1 MENKEVAQLLI
12 EQVKARD
19 EVIKELI
26 EINKS
31 KQNKPEL
38 TVILTIATF
47 MFVIMLT
54 MIFSYFFSNYDYSA
68 SNTSINN
75 SNYVEGVTNNNNKE
89 EK

>member
-19 EVIKELI
+19 EIIKELV

-38 TVILTIATF
+38 TVVLTIATF

-54 MIFSYFFSNYDYSA
+54 MIFSYFFADYGYA
-68 SNTSINN
+68 TSNTSISN
-75 SNYVEGVTNNNNKE
+75 SNCMEGVSNDNE
-89 EK
+89 VEK

>member
-54 MIFSYFFSNYDYSA
+54 MIFSYFFSNYDYAA
-68 SNTSINN
+68 SNTSISN
-75 SNYVEGVTNNNNKE
+75 SNYVENVGNSNE
-89 EK
+89 DEK

>member
-75 SNYVEGVTNNNNKE
+75 SNYVEGVTNSNE
-89 EK
+89 DEK

>member
-1 MENKEVAQLLI
+1 MENKEVVQLLI

-38 TVILTIATF
+38 IVILTIATF

-54 MIFSYFFSNYDYSA
+54 MIFSYFFSNYDYAA

-75 SNYVEGVTNNNNKE
+75 SNYVENVGNSNE
-89 EK
+89 DEK

>member
-31 KQNKPEL
+31 KQNRPEL

-54 MIFSYFFSNYDYSA
+54 MIFSYFFSNYDYAA

-75 SNYVEGVTNNNNKE
+75 SNYVENVGNSNEE

>member
-1 MENKEVAQLLI
+1 MENKDVAQLLI
-12 EQVKARD
+12 EQIKTRD
-19 EVIKELI
+19 EIIKELI

-54 MIFSYFFSNYDYSA
+54 MIFSYFFSNYDYA
-68 SNTSINN
+68 TSNTSINN
-75 SNYVEGVTNNNNKE
+75 SNYTENVGNDNGE

>member
-38 TVILTIATF
+38 TVIITIATF
-47 MFVIMLT
+47 MFVIMIS
-54 MIFSYFFSNYDYSA
+54 MIFSYFFSNYDYTA
-68 SNTSINN
+68 SNTSISN
-75 SNYVEGVTNNNNKE
+75 SNYVEGVTNNSNEE

>member
-1 MENKEVAQLLI
+1 MENKEVVQLLI

-19 EVIKELI
+19 EIIKELV

-54 MIFSYFFSNYDYSA
+54 MIFSYFFADYGCA
-68 SNTSINN
+68 TSNTSISN
-75 SNYVEGVTNNNNKE
+75 SNYVENVGNSNKE

>member
-19 EVIKELI
+19 EIIKELM

-54 MIFSYFFSNYDYSA
+54 MIFSYFFADYGYAA
-68 SNTSINN
+68 SNTSISN
-75 SNYVEGVTNNNNKE
+75 SNYVEGVTNSNE
-89 EK
+89 DEK

>member
-31 KQNKPEL
+31 KQNKPDL

-54 MIFSYFFSNYDYSA
+54 MIFSYFFTVYDYAA
-68 SNTSINN
+68 SNTSIINC
-75 SNYVEGVTNNNNKE
+75 NYVENVGNSNEE

>member
-12 EQVKARD
+12 KQVKARD

-54 MIFSYFFSNYDYSA
+54 MIFSYFFADYGYAA

-75 SNYVEGVTNNNNKE
+75 SNSVENVGNSNE
-89 EK
+89 DEK

>member
-54 MIFSYFFSNYDYSA
+54 MIFSYFFADYGYA
-68 SNTSINN
+68 TSNTSINN
-75 SNYVEGVTNNNNKE
+75 SNYVENVGNSNEE

>member
-54 MIFSYFFSNYDYSA
+54 MIFSYFFSNYDYVA

-75 SNYVEGVTNNNNKE
+75 SNSE
-89 EK
+89 EKVGNSNEDEKK

>member
-12 EQVKARD
+12 EQVKTRD
-19 EVIKELI
+19 EIIKELI

-54 MIFSYFFSNYDYSA
+54 MIFSYFFSNYDYTA
-68 SNTSINN
+68 SNTSISN
-75 SNYVEGVTNNNNKE
+75 SNYVEGVTNNNNEE

>member
-47 MFVIMLT
+47 MFVIMIS
-54 MIFSYFFSNYDYSA
+54 MIFSYFFSNYDYTA
-68 SNTSINN
+68 SNTSISN
-75 SNYVEGVTNNNNKE
+75 SNCVEGVTNNNNEE

>member
-31 KQNKPEL
+31 RCNRPEL

-75 SNYVEGVTNNNNKE
+75 SNSVENVGNSNE
-89 EK
+89 DEK

>member
-75 SNYVEGVTNNNNKE
+75 SNYVENVGNSNEE

>member
-19 EVIKELI
+19 EIIKELV

-38 TVILTIATF
+38 TVILTIAAF
-47 MFVIMLT
+47 MFIVMLS
-54 MIFSYFFSNYDYSA
+54 MIFSYFFSNYEYA
-68 SNTSINN
+68 TSNTSINN
-75 SNYVEGVTNNNNKE
+75 SNYVENVGNSNEE

>member
-75 SNYVEGVTNNNNKE
+75 SNYVENVGNSNE
-89 EK
+89 DEK

>member
-1 MENKEVAQLLI
+1 MENKDVAQLLI
-12 EQVKARD
+12 EQVKTRD
-19 EVIKELI
+19 EIIKGLL

-54 MIFSYFFSNYDYSA
+54 MIFSYFFSNYDYAA
-68 SNTSINN
+68 SRPSISN
-75 SNYVEGVTNNNNKE
+75 SNYVEGVTNSNEE

>member
-1 MENKEVAQLLI
+1 MENKEVVQLLI

-38 TVILTIATF
+38 TVILIIAAF

-54 MIFSYFFSNYDYSA
+54 MIFSYFFSDYGYTA
-68 SNTSINN
+68 NNTSINN
-75 SNYVEGVTNNNNKE
+75 SNYVENVGNSNE
-89 EK
+89 DEK

>member
-31 KQNKPEL
+31 RCNKPEL

-68 SNTSINN
+68 SNTSISN
-75 SNYVEGVTNNNNKE
+75 SNYTENVGNDNGE

>member
-75 SNYVEGVTNNNNKE
+75 SNYVEGVTNSNEE

>member
-47 MFVIMLT
+47 MFVIILT
-54 MIFSYFFSNYDYSA
+54 MIFSYFFSNYDYAA
-68 SNTSINN
+68 SNTSISN
-75 SNYVEGVTNNNNKE
+75 SNCMEGVTNSNEE

>member
-19 EVIKELI
+19 EIIKELV

-31 KQNKPEL
+31 KQNRPEL

-47 MFVIMLT
+47 MFIIILA
-54 MIFSYFFSNYDYSA
+54 MIFSYFFSDYGYTA

-75 SNYVEGVTNNNNKE
+75 SNYVENVGNGTQKE
-89 EK
+89 RE

>member
-31 KQNKPEL
+31 KQNKSEL

-54 MIFSYFFSNYDYSA
+54 MIFSYFFSNYDYTA
-68 SNTSINN
+68 SNTSISN
-75 SNYVEGVTNNNNKE
+75 SNYVEGVTNNSNEE

>member
-75 SNYVEGVTNNNNKE
+75 SNSVENVGNSNE
-89 EK
+89 DEK

>member
-1 MENKEVAQLLI
+1 MENKDVAQLLI
-12 EQVKARD
+12 EQVKTRD
-19 EVIKELI
+19 EIIKELI

-31 KQNKPEL
+31 KRNKPEL

-68 SNTSINN
+68 SRTSISNSNYAEGITNN
-75 SNYVEGVTNNNNKE
+75 SNEE

>member
-54 MIFSYFFSNYDYSA
+54 MIFSYFFSNYDYAA

-75 SNYVEGVTNNNNKE
+75 SNYVENVGNSNEE

>member
-1 MENKEVAQLLI
+1 MENKEVAQLLL

-54 MIFSYFFSNYDYSA
+54 MIFSYFFTDYDYAA

-75 SNYVEGVTNNNNKE
+75 SNYVENVGNSNEE

>member
-1 MENKEVAQLLI
+1 MENMEVAQLLI

-47 MFVIMLT
+47 MFVLMLT
-54 MIFSYFFSNYDYSA
+54 MIFSYFFSNYDYAA

-75 SNYVEGVTNNNNKE
+75 SNYVENVRNSNE
-89 EK
+89 DEK

>member
-31 KQNKPEL
+31 RCNKPEL

-75 SNYVEGVTNNNNKE
+75 SNYVDNVGNSNEE

>member
-26 EINKS
+26 EIYKS
-31 KQNKPEL
+31 KQNNPEL

-75 SNYVEGVTNNNNKE
+75 SNSVENVTNSNE
-89 EK
+89 DEK

>member
-47 MFVIMLT
+47 MFVILLT
-54 MIFSYFFSNYDYSA
+54 MIFSYFFADYGYST
-68 SNTSINN
+68 SNTSISN
-75 SNYVEGVTNNNNKE
+75 SNCVEGVTNNNNEE

>member
-19 EVIKELI
+19 EIIKELI

-38 TVILTIATF
+38 TVILIIAAF

-54 MIFSYFFSNYDYSA
+54 MIFSYFFSDYGYTA
-68 SNTSINN
+68 NNTSINN
-75 SNYVEGVTNNNNKE
+75 SNYVENVGNSNE
-89 EK
+89 DEK

>member
-54 MIFSYFFSNYDYSA
+54 MIFSYFFADYGYAA

-75 SNYVEGVTNNNNKE
+75 SNSVENVGNSNE
-89 EK
+89 DEK

>member
-31 KQNKPEL
+31 RCNKPEL

-54 MIFSYFFSNYDYSA
+54 MIFSYFFTDYSYA
-68 SNTSINN
+68 TSNTSINN
-75 SNYVEGVTNNNNKE
+75 SNCMEGVTNSNGD

>member
-54 MIFSYFFSNYDYSA
+54 MIFSYFFSNYDYAA

-75 SNYVEGVTNNNNKE
+75 SNYVENVGNSNE
-89 EK
+89 DEK

>member
-38 TVILTIATF
+38 TIILTIATF

-68 SNTSINN
+68 SNTSISN
-75 SNYVEGVTNNNNKE
+75 SNYVENVGNSNEE